1 MSLGLMG
8 ATTLFAQERENSI
21 PANPQRG
28 KPSASAIAEDPKL
41 MLNFEKVP
49 LQSVLEYM
57 SEAAGFIILGDTEVR
72 GDVTILSKQPLNRE
86 EAVDLLDTI
95 LNEKGYTAIR
105 RGRILKIVE
114 KGKALIEDIPVKSGS
129 DPADIPKKDVMVTQ
143 IIPIRFGNAGQLI
156 ENISELLPEYAT
168 ISANDGSNAI
178 ILTDT
183 QTNIHRIAEIVS
195 ALDTSISSISEIRV
209 FPLVYA
215 DAKQLADVI
224 KGLFQSS
231 SSGSS
236 RSSSSRGSSSGIAE
250 MMRARFGGGSSSSR
264 SSGSSGRSSRS
275 GGSGSSAAL
284 AAASR
289 VVAISEERT
298 NSLVVSAPGDVI
310 PTIEQLVKEMDRTIE
325 DVTEIQVFKLN
336 NADAFEMAEVLT
348 NLFSDKNE
356 IENSRGGYRF
366 GSWGRSSSSSSSSR
380 GGYRFGSWGRSSSSS
395 SSSRSRSG
403 SSGNSSERMLQQKK
417 VVAVADPRTNSVIVS
432 ATAELMKQIALMVER
447 LDDNKAKRQKVY
459 TYSLQNADVEGV
471 SEILRNMFEQQNGNF
486 NSSRNRNN
494 SNQQNPLD
502 NRRVSDPQS
511 SGGFSSQ
518 R

>member
-1 MSLGLMG
+1 MKTNTINRTSPVGLKWIMSLGLMG
-8 ATTLFAQERENSI
+8 ATTLFAQEREASI
-21 PANPQRG
+21 PADPQTG
-28 KPSASAIAEDPKL
+28 KPSTSAIAEDPHL
-41 MLNFEKVP
+41 TMNFEGVP

-57 SEAAGFIILGDTEVR
+57 SEAADLIILGETKVEGKVN
-72 GDVTILSKQPLNRE
+72 ILSKQPLNRE
-86 EAVDLLDTI
+86 EAVELLI
-95 LNEKGYTAIR
+95 VVLNENGYAAIR
-105 RGRILKIVE
+105 RGERMLKIVG
-114 KGKALIEDIPVKSGS
+114 KDKALIEDLPVRSGAN
-129 DPADIPKKDVMVTQ
+129 PEDIPKNDLMVTQ

-156 ENISELLPEYAT
+156 ENITELLPDYAT

-183 QTNIHRIAEIVS
+183 QQNIHRIAEIVS

-250 MMRARFGGGSSSSR
+250 MMRARFGGGSSSSSSR

-298 NSLVVSAPGDVI
+298 NSLVVSAPSDVL

-325 DVTEIQVFKLN
+325 DVTEIEVFKLQ
-336 NADAFEMAEVLT
+336 NADAYEMAEVLT
-348 NLFSDKNE
+348 NLFSDKDE
-356 IENSRGGYRF
+356 IE
-366 GSWGRSSSSSSSSR
+366 SSR
-380 GGYRFGSWGRSSSSS
+380 GGYRFGSYGRSSS

-447 LDDNKAKRQKVY
+447 LDGNKAKRQKVY

-486 NSSRNRNN
+486 NSTRNRSS

>member
-1 MSLGLMG
+1 
-8 ATTLFAQERENSI
+8 
-21 PANPQRG
+21 
-28 KPSASAIAEDPKL
+28 
-41 MLNFEKVP
+41 MLNFEDVP

-57 SEAAGFIILGDTEVR
+57 SEAAGFIILGDTKVS

-114 KGKALIEDIPVKSGS
+114 KDKAQIEDLPVKSGA
-129 DPADIPKKDVMVTQ
+129 DPLEIPKKDVMVTQ

-156 ENISELLPEYAT
+156 ENISDLLPDYAT

-298 NSLVVSAPGDVI
+298 NSLVVSAPSDLI
-310 PTIEQLVKEMDRTIE
+310 PPIEQLVKEMDRNIE
-325 DVTEIQVFKLN
+325 DVTELQVFKLKY
-336 NADAFEMAEVLT
+336 ADAYEMAEVLT

-366 GSWGRSSSSSSSSR
+366 GSWGRSSSSSS
-380 GGYRFGSWGRSSSSS
+380 
-395 SSSRSRSG
+395 RSRSS

-417 VVAVADPRTNSVIVS
+417 VVAVPDPRTNSVIVS

-447 LDDNKAKRQKVY
+447 LDDNKAKQQKVY

-471 SEILRNMFEQQNGNF
+471 SAILRNMFEQQNGNF
-486 NSSRNRNN
+486 NSTRNR
-494 SNQQNPLD
+494 SGRDQQNPLD

-511 SGGFSSQ
+511 SSGFSSQ
-518 R
+518 RR

>member
-1 MSLGLMG
+1 MSLSLMG
-8 ATTLFAQERENSI
+8 AATLFAQEQETNT
-21 PANPQRG
+21 PARPQTG
-28 KPSASAIAEDPKL
+28 KPSTSATAEDPQL
-41 MLNFEKVP
+41 MLNFQDVP

-57 SEAAGFIILGDTEVR
+57 SEAAGFIILGDTKVH

-86 EAVDLLDTI
+86 EAIDLLDTI

-114 KGKALIEDIPVKSGS
+114 KDKALIEDIPVKSGA
-129 DPADIPKKDVMVTQ
+129 DPVDIPKKDVMVTQ

-156 ENISELLPEYAT
+156 ENISDLLPDYAT

-215 DAKQLADVI
+215 DAKQLAEVV
-224 KGLFQSS
+224 KGLFENR

-236 RSSSSRGSSSGIAE
+236 RSSSSRGSSSAIAE

-275 GGSGSSAAL
+275 GGGGSSAAL

-298 NSLVVSAPGDVI
+298 NSLVVSAPSDVI

-325 DVTEIQVFKLN
+325 DVTELQVFKLKY
-336 NADAFEMAEVLT
+336 ADAYEMAEVLT
-348 NLFSDKNE
+348 DLFSDKDE

-380 GGYRFGSWGRSSSSS
+380 SRSS
-395 SSSRSRSG
+395 

-447 LDDNKAKRQKVY
+447 LDDNKAKQQKVY

-471 SEILRNMFEQQNGNF
+471 SAILRNMFEQQNGNF
-486 NSSRNRNN
+486 NSTRNR
-494 SNQQNPLD
+494 SGRDQQNPLD

-511 SGGFSSQ
+511 SSGFSSQ
-518 R
+518 RR

>member
-1 MSLGLMG
+1 MGLKWIMSLGLMG
-8 ATTLFAQERENSI
+8 ATTLFAQEREANI
-21 PANPQRG
+21 PADPQTG
-28 KPSASAIAEDPKL
+28 KPSTSAIAEDPHL
-41 MLNFEKVP
+41 TMNFEGVP

-57 SEAAGFIILGDTEVR
+57 SEAADLIILGETKVEGKVN
-72 GDVTILSKQPLNRE
+72 ILSKQPLNRE
-86 EAVDLLDTI
+86 EAVELLI
-95 LNEKGYTAIR
+95 VVLNENGYAAIR
-105 RGRILKIVE
+105 RGERMLKIVG
-114 KGKALIEDIPVKSGS
+114 KDKALIEDLPVRSGAN
-129 DPADIPKKDVMVTQ
+129 PEDIPKNDLMVTQ

-156 ENISELLPEYAT
+156 ENITELLPDYAT
-168 ISANDGSNAI
+168 ISANAGSNAI

-183 QTNIHRIAEIVS
+183 QQNIHRIAEIVS

-236 RSSSSRGSSSGIAE
+236 RSSSSRGSSSSGIAE

-298 NSLVVSAPGDVI
+298 NSLVVSAPSDVI

-325 DVTEIQVFKLN
+325 DVTEIEVFKLN
-336 NADAFEMAEVLT
+336 NADAYEMAEVLT
-348 NLFSDKNE
+348 NLFSDKDE
-356 IENSRGGYRF
+356 IE
-366 GSWGRSSSSSSSSR
+366 SSR
-380 GGYRFGSWGRSSSSS
+380 GGYRFGSYGRSSS
-395 SSSRSRSG
+395 SSSRSRSS

-432 ATAELMKQIALMVER
+432 ATAELMAQITLMVER
-447 LDDNKAKRQKVY
+447 LDGNKAKQQKVY

-486 NSSRNRNN
+486 NSTRNRNS

>member
-1 MSLGLMG
+1 
-8 ATTLFAQERENSI
+8 
-21 PANPQRG
+21 
-28 KPSASAIAEDPKL
+28 
-41 MLNFEKVP
+41 MLNFQNVP

-114 KGKALIEDIPVKSGS
+114 KDKALTEDIPVKSGA

-195 ALDTSISSISEIRV
+195 ALDTSISSISEIKV

-236 RSSSSRGSSSGIAE
+236 RSSSSRSSSAIAE

-275 GGSGSSAAL
+275 SGSGSSAAL

-298 NSLVVSAPGDVI
+298 NSLVVSAPADVI

-336 NADAFEMAEVLT
+336 NADAYEMAEVLT

-366 GSWGRSSSSSSSSR
+366 GSWGRSSSSSS
-380 GGYRFGSWGRSSSSS
+380 
-395 SSSRSRSG
+395 RSRSS

-447 LDDNKAKRQKVY
+447 LDDNKAKQQKVY

-471 SEILRNMFEQQNGNF
+471 SAILRSMFEQQNGNF
-486 NSSRNRNN
+486 NSTRNRNN
-494 SNQQNPLD
+494 QNQQNPLD
-502 NRRVSDPQS
+502 NRRISDPQS
-511 SGGFSSQ
+511 SSGFSSQ
-518 R
+518 RQ

>member
-8 ATTLFAQERENSI
+8 ATTLFAQEREANI
-21 PANPQRG
+21 PADPQTG
-28 KPSASAIAEDPKL
+28 KPSTSAIADDANL
-41 MLNFEKVP
+41 TMNFDDVP
-49 LQSVLEYM
+49 LQSVLEHM
-57 SEAAGFIILGDTEVR
+57 SDAADLIILGETKVEGKVN
-72 GDVTILSKQPLNRE
+72 ILSKQPLNRE
-86 EAVDLLDTI
+86 EAVELLI
-95 LNEKGYTAIR
+95 VVLNENGYAAIR
-105 RGRILKIVE
+105 RGERMLKIVG
-114 KGKALIEDIPVKSGS
+114 KDKALIEDLPVRSGAN
-129 DPADIPKKDVMVTQ
+129 PEDIPKNDLMVTQ

-156 ENISELLPEYAT
+156 ENITELLPDYAT

-183 QTNIHRIAEIVS
+183 QQNIHRIAEIVS
-195 ALDTSISSISEIRV
+195 ALDTSISSISEIKV

-298 NSLVVSAPGDVI
+298 NSLVVSAPSDVL

-325 DVTEIQVFKLN
+325 DVTEIQVFKLQ
-336 NADAFEMAEVLT
+336 NADAYEMAEVLT
-348 NLFSDKNE
+348 NLFSDKDE
-356 IENSRGGYRF
+356 IE
-366 GSWGRSSSSSSSSR
+366 SSR

-395 SSSRSRSG
+395 SRSRSS
-403 SSGNSSERMLQQKK
+403 SSGNSTERMLQQKK

-432 ATAELMKQIALMVER
+432 ATAELMAQITLMVER
-447 LDDNKAKRQKVY
+447 LDGNKAKQQKVY

-486 NSSRNRNN
+486 NSTRNR
-494 SNQQNPLD
+494 SSSDQQNPLD

>member
-1 MSLGLMG
+1 M
-8 ATTLFAQERENSI
+8 
-21 PANPQRG
+21 
-28 KPSASAIAEDPKL
+28 
-41 MLNFEKVP
+41 
-49 LQSVLEYM
+49 
-57 SEAAGFIILGDTEVR
+57 
-72 GDVTILSKQPLNRE
+72 
-86 EAVDLLDTI
+86 
-95 LNEKGYTAIR
+95 
-105 RGRILKIVE
+105 LKIVG
-114 KGKALIEDIPVKSGS
+114 KDKALIEDLPVRSGAN
-129 DPADIPKKDVMVTQ
+129 PEDIPRNDLMVTQ

-156 ENISELLPEYAT
+156 ENIKELLPDYAT

-183 QTNIHRIAEIVS
+183 QQNIHRIAEIVS

-224 KGLFQSS
+224 KGLFESS

-236 RSSSSRGSSSGIAE
+236 RSSSSRSSGSSGIAE

-275 GGSGSSAAL
+275 GDSGSSAAL

-298 NSLVVSAPGDVI
+298 NSLVVSAPSDVI

-325 DVTEIQVFKLN
+325 DVTEIEVFKLQ
-336 NADAFEMAEVLT
+336 NADAYEMAEVLT
-348 NLFSDKNE
+348 NLFSDEAE
-356 IENSRGGYRF
+356 IE
-366 GSWGRSSSSSSSSR
+366 SSR
-380 GGYRFGSWGRSSSSS
+380 GGYRFGSYGRSSSSS
-395 SSSRSRSG
+395 SRSG
-403 SSGNSSERMLQQKK
+403 SSSSGNSSERMLQQKK

-432 ATAELMKQIALMVER
+432 ATAELMAQITLMVER

-486 NSSRNRNN
+486 NSTRNR
-494 SNQQNPLD
+494 SSSGQQNPLD

>member
-1 MSLGLMG
+1 MKTNTKNRISPIGLKWIMSLGLMG
-8 ATTLFAQERENSI
+8 AITLFAQERENNI
-21 PANPQRG
+21 PGNPQTA
-28 KPSASAIAEDPKL
+28 KPSTSAIDEDPQL
-41 MLNFEKVP
+41 MLNFQDVP

-57 SEAAGFIILGDTEVR
+57 SEAAGFIILGDTKVR

-114 KGKALIEDIPVKSGS
+114 KDKAMIEDIPVKSGS

-156 ENISELLPEYAT
+156 ENISELLPDYAT

-183 QTNIHRIAEIVS
+183 QTNIRRIAEIVS

-215 DAKQLADVI
+215 DAKQLADVV

-250 MMRARFGGGSSSSR
+250 MMRARFGGGSSSSSSR

-298 NSLVVSAPGDVI
+298 NSLVVSAPSDVL

-325 DVTEIQVFKLN
+325 DVTEIEVFKLQ
-336 NADAFEMAEVLT
+336 NADAYEMAEVLT
-348 NLFSDKNE
+348 NLFSDKDE
-356 IENSRGGYRF
+356 IE
-366 GSWGRSSSSSSSSR
+366 SSR
-380 GGYRFGSWGRSSSSS
+380 GGYRFGSYGRSSSSS
-395 SSSRSRSG
+395 SRSQSG

-417 VVAVADPRTNSVIVS
+417 VVAVADPRTNSIIVS

-447 LDDNKAKRQKVY
+447 LDNNKAKRQKVY

-486 NSSRNRNN
+486 NSTRNR
-494 SNQQNPLD
+494 SSSGQQNPLD

>member
-1 MSLGLMG
+1 MGLKWIMSLGLMG
-8 ATTLFAQERENSI
+8 ATTLFAQEREANI
-21 PANPQRG
+21 PADPQTG
-28 KPSASAIAEDPKL
+28 KPSTSAIAEDPHL
-41 MLNFEKVP
+41 TMNFEGVP

-57 SEAAGFIILGDTEVR
+57 SEAADLIILGETKVEGKVN
-72 GDVTILSKQPLNRE
+72 ILSKQPLNRE
-86 EAVDLLDTI
+86 EAVELLI
-95 LNEKGYTAIR
+95 VVLNENGYAAIR
-105 RGRILKIVE
+105 RGERMLKIVG
-114 KGKALIEDIPVKSGS
+114 KDKALIEDLPVRSGAN
-129 DPADIPKKDVMVTQ
+129 PEDIPKNDLMVTQ

-156 ENISELLPEYAT
+156 ENITELLPDYAT
-168 ISANDGSNAI
+168 ISANAGSNAI

-183 QTNIHRIAEIVS
+183 QQNIHRIAEIVS

-236 RSSSSRGSSSGIAE
+236 RSSSSRGSSSSGIAE

-289 VVAISEERT
+289 VVAITEERT
-298 NSLVVSAPGDVI
+298 NSLVVSAPSDVL

-325 DVTEIQVFKLN
+325 DVTEIQVFKLQ
-336 NADAFEMAEVLT
+336 NADAYEMAEVLT
-348 NLFSDKNE
+348 NLFSDKDE
-356 IENSRGGYRF
+356 IE
-366 GSWGRSSSSSSSSR
+366 SSR
-380 GGYRFGSWGRSSSSS
+380 GGYRFGSYGRSSS
-395 SSSRSRSG
+395 SSSRSRSS

-432 ATAELMKQIALMVER
+432 ATAELMAQITLMVER
-447 LDDNKAKRQKVY
+447 LDGNKAKQQKVY

-486 NSSRNRNN
+486 NSTRNRNS

>member
-1 MSLGLMG
+1 MGLKWIMSLGLMG
-8 ATTLFAQERENSI
+8 ATTLFAQERENKI
-21 PANPQRG
+21 TADPQTG
-28 KPSASAIAEDPKL
+28 KPSTSAIAEDPHL
-41 MLNFEKVP
+41 TMNFEGVP

-57 SEAAGFIILGDTEVR
+57 SEAADLIILGETKVQ
-72 GDVTILSKQPLNRE
+72 GKVNILSKQPLNRE
-86 EAVDLLDTI
+86 EAVELLI
-95 LNEKGYTAIR
+95 VVLNENGYAAIR
-105 RGRILKIVE
+105 RGERMLKIVG
-114 KGKALIEDIPVKSGS
+114 KDKALIEDLPVRSGAN
-129 DPADIPKKDVMVTQ
+129 PEDIPKNDLMVTQ

-156 ENISELLPEYAT
+156 ENITELLPDYAT

-183 QTNIHRIAEIVS
+183 QQSIHRIAEIVS

-236 RSSSSRGSSSGIAE
+236 RSSRSSSSGIAE

-264 SSGSSGRSSRS
+264 DSGSSRGRSSRS

-298 NSLVVSAPGDVI
+298 NSLVVSAPSDVI

-325 DVTEIQVFKLN
+325 DVTEIQVFKLQ
-336 NADAFEMAEVLT
+336 NADAYEMADVLT
-348 NLFSDKNE
+348 SLFSDKDE

-366 GSWGRSSSSSSSSR
+366 GSYGR
-380 GGYRFGSWGRSSSSS
+380 SSS

-417 VVAVADPRTNSVIVS
+417 VVAVADPRTNSVIVT
-432 ATAELMKQIALMVER
+432 ATAELMIQIKLMVER
-447 LDDNKAKRQKVY
+447 LDGNKAKQQKVY

-486 NSSRNRNN
+486 NSTRNRNS

>member
-1 MSLGLMG
+1 MKTNTKNRISPIGLKWIMSLGLMG
-8 ATTLFAQERENSI
+8 TITLFAQERENNI
-21 PANPQRG
+21 PANPQTV
-28 KPSASAIAEDPKL
+28 KPSTSATAEDPQL
-41 MLNFEKVP
+41 MLNFQDVP

-57 SEAAGFIILGDTEVR
+57 SEAAGFIILGDTKVR

-114 KGKALIEDIPVKSGS
+114 KDKALIEDIPVKSGS
-129 DPADIPKKDVMVTQ
+129 NPADIPKKDVMVTQ

-156 ENISELLPEYAT
+156 ENISELLPDYAT

-183 QTNIHRIAEIVS
+183 QTNIRRIAEIVS

-236 RSSSSRGSSSGIAE
+236 RSSSSRSSSSGIAE

-298 NSLVVSAPGDVI
+298 NSLVVSAPSDVL

-325 DVTEIQVFKLN
+325 DVTEIQVFKLKY
-336 NADAFEMAEVLT
+336 ADAYEMAEVLT
-348 NLFSDKNE
+348 NLFSDKDE
-356 IENSRGGYRF
+356 IE
-366 GSWGRSSSSSSSSR
+366 SSR
-380 GGYRFGSWGRSSSSS
+380 GGYRFGSYGRSSS

-447 LDDNKAKRQKVY
+447 LDDNKAKQQKVY

-486 NSSRNRNN
+486 NSSRNRNT

>member
-1 MSLGLMG
+1 MGLKWIMSLGLMG
-8 ATTLFAQERENSI
+8 ATTLFAQEREANI
-21 PANPQRG
+21 PADPQTG
-28 KPSASAIAEDPKL
+28 KPSTSAIAEDPHL
-41 MLNFEKVP
+41 TMNFEGVP

-57 SEAAGFIILGDTEVR
+57 SEAADLIILGETKVEGKVN
-72 GDVTILSKQPLNRE
+72 ILSKQPLNRE
-86 EAVDLLDTI
+86 EAVELLI
-95 LNEKGYTAIR
+95 VVLNENGYAAIR
-105 RGRILKIVE
+105 RGERMLKIVG
-114 KGKALIEDIPVKSGS
+114 KDKALIEDLPVRSGAN
-129 DPADIPKKDVMVTQ
+129 PEDIPKNDLMVTQ

-156 ENISELLPEYAT
+156 ENITELLPDYAT
-168 ISANDGSNAI
+168 ISANAGSNAI

-183 QTNIHRIAEIVS
+183 QQSIHRIAEIVS

-236 RSSSSRGSSSGIAE
+236 RSSSSRGSSSSGIAE

-298 NSLVVSAPGDVI
+298 NSLVVSAPSDVI

-325 DVTEIQVFKLN
+325 DVTEIEVFKLN
-336 NADAFEMAEVLT
+336 NADAYEMAEVLT
-348 NLFSDKNE
+348 NLFSDKDE
-356 IENSRGGYRF
+356 IE
-366 GSWGRSSSSSSSSR
+366 SSR
-380 GGYRFGSWGRSSSSS
+380 GGYRFGSYGRSSS
-395 SSSRSRSG
+395 SSSRSRSS

-432 ATAELMKQIALMVER
+432 ATAELMTQIALMVER
-447 LDDNKAKRQKVY
+447 LDGNKAKQQKVY

-486 NSSRNRNN
+486 NSTRNRSSN
-494 SNQQNPLD
+494 NQQNPLD

>member
-1 MSLGLMG
+1 MKTNTIDRTSPIGLKWIMSLGLMG

-41 MLNFEKVP
+41 MLNFQNVP

-380 GGYRFGSWGRSSSSS
+380 
-395 SSSRSRSG
+395 SRSG

-447 LDDNKAKRQKVY
+447 LDGNKAKQQKVY

-486 NSSRNRNN
+486 NSTRNRSSN
-494 SNQQNPLD
+494 NQQNPLD

>member
-1 MSLGLMG
+1 MKTNTINRTSPVGLKWIMSLGLMG
-8 ATTLFAQERENSI
+8 ATTLFAQEREASI
-21 PANPQRG
+21 PADPQTG
-28 KPSASAIAEDPKL
+28 KPSTSAIAEDPHL
-41 MLNFEKVP
+41 TMNFEGVP

-57 SEAAGFIILGDTEVR
+57 SEAADLIILGETKVEGKVN
-72 GDVTILSKQPLNRE
+72 ILSKQPLNRE
-86 EAVDLLDTI
+86 EAVELLI
-95 LNEKGYTAIR
+95 VVLNENGYAAIR
-105 RGRILKIVE
+105 RGERMLKIVG
-114 KGKALIEDIPVKSGS
+114 KDKALIEDLPVRSGAN
-129 DPADIPKKDVMVTQ
+129 PEDIPKNDLMVTQ

-168 ISANDGSNAI
+168 ISANEGSNAI

-183 QTNIHRIAEIVS
+183 QTNIHRIAQIVS
-195 ALDTSISSISEIRV
+195 ALDTSISSISEIKV
-209 FPLVYA
+209 FPLAYA

-250 MMRARFGGGSSSSR
+250 MMRARFGGGSSSSSSR

-298 NSLVVSAPGDVI
+298 NSLVVSAPSDVL

-325 DVTEIQVFKLN
+325 DVTEIEVFKLQ
-336 NADAFEMAEVLT
+336 NADAYEMAEVLT
-348 NLFSDKNE
+348 NLFSDKDE
-356 IENSRGGYRF
+356 IE
-366 GSWGRSSSSSSSSR
+366 SSR
-380 GGYRFGSWGRSSSSS
+380 GGYRFGSYGRSSSSS
-395 SSSRSRSG
+395 SRSQSG

-447 LDDNKAKRQKVY
+447 LDNNKAKRQKVY

-486 NSSRNRNN
+486 NSTRNR
-494 SNQQNPLD
+494 SSSGQQNPLD

>member
-1 MSLGLMG
+1 MKTNTINQTSPMGLKSTMSLVLMG
-8 ATTLFAQERENSI
+8 AVTLFAQERENKI
-21 PANPQRG
+21 TTDAQTG
-28 KPSASAIAEDPKL
+28 KPSVSAIAEDPQL
-41 MLNFEKVP
+41 MLNFQDVP

-57 SEAAGFIILGDTEVR
+57 SEAAGFIILGDTKVR

-114 KGKALIEDIPVKSGS
+114 KDKALIEDIPVKSGA
-129 DPADIPKKDVMVTQ
+129 DPEDIPKKDVMVTQ

-156 ENISELLPEYAT
+156 ENISELLPDYAT

-183 QTNIHRIAEIVS
+183 QTNIRRIAEIVS

-236 RSSSSRGSSSGIAE
+236 RSSSSRGSSSAIAE

-275 GGSGSSAAL
+275 SGSSAAL

-298 NSLVVSAPGDVI
+298 NSLVVSAPSDVL

-336 NADAFEMAEVLT
+336 NADAYEMAEVLT
-348 NLFSDKNE
+348 NLFSDKDE
-356 IENSRGGYRF
+356 IE
-366 GSWGRSSSSSSSSR
+366 SSR

-395 SSSRSRSG
+395 SRSRSRR
-403 SSGNSSERMLQQKK
+403 SGNSTERMLQQKK

-447 LDDNKAKRQKVY
+447 LDDNKAKQQKVY

>member
-1 MSLGLMG
+1 MKTNTINRTSPMGLKWIMSLGLMG
-8 ATTLFAQERENSI
+8 ATTLFAQERENKI
-21 PANPQRG
+21 TADPQTG
-28 KPSASAIAEDPKL
+28 KPSTSAIAEDPHL
-41 MLNFEKVP
+41 TMNFEGVP

-57 SEAAGFIILGDTEVR
+57 SEAADLIILGETKVQ
-72 GDVTILSKQPLNRE
+72 GKVNILSKQPLNRE
-86 EAVDLLDTI
+86 EAVELLI
-95 LNEKGYTAIR
+95 VVLNENGYAAIR
-105 RGRILKIVE
+105 RGERMLKIV
-114 KGKALIEDIPVKSGS
+114 GKDKASIEDLPVRSGANPEDIPKN
-129 DPADIPKKDVMVTQ
+129 DLMVTQ

-156 ENISELLPEYAT
+156 ENITELLPDYAT

-183 QTNIHRIAEIVS
+183 QQSIHRIAEIVS

-236 RSSSSRGSSSGIAE
+236 RSSRSSSSGIAE

-264 SSGSSGRSSRS
+264 DSGSSRGRSSRS

-298 NSLVVSAPGDVI
+298 NSLVVSAPSDVI

-325 DVTEIQVFKLN
+325 DVTEIQVFKLQ
-336 NADAFEMAEVLT
+336 NADAYEMADVLT
-348 NLFSDKNE
+348 SLFSDKDE

-366 GSWGRSSSSSSSSR
+366 GSYGR
-380 GGYRFGSWGRSSSSS
+380 SSS

-447 LDDNKAKRQKVY
+447 LDDNKAKQQKVY

-486 NSSRNRNN
+486 NSTRNRNS

-518 R
+518 RQ

>member
-1 MSLGLMG
+1 MSLVLMG
-8 ATTLFAQERENSI
+8 AVTLFAQERENKI
-21 PANPQRG
+21 TTDAQTG
-28 KPSASAIAEDPKL
+28 KPSVSPIAEDPQL
-41 MLNFEKVP
+41 MLNFQDVP

-57 SEAAGFIILGDTEVR
+57 SEAAGFIILGDTKVR

-114 KGKALIEDIPVKSGS
+114 KDKALIEDIPVKSGA
-129 DPADIPKKDVMVTQ
+129 DPEDIPKKDVMVTQ

-183 QTNIHRIAEIVS
+183 QTNIRRIAEIVS

-298 NSLVVSAPGDVI
+298 NSLVVSAPSDVL

-325 DVTEIQVFKLN
+325 DVTEIQVFKLQ
-336 NADAFEMAEVLT
+336 NADAYEMAEVLT
-348 NLFSDKNE
+348 NLFSDKDE
-356 IENSRGGYRF
+356 IE
-366 GSWGRSSSSSSSSR
+366 SSR

-395 SSSRSRSG
+395 SRSRSS
-403 SSGNSSERMLQQKK
+403 SSGNSTERMLQQKK

-486 NSSRNRNN
+486 NSSRNRNT

>member
-8 ATTLFAQERENSI
+8 ATTLFAQEREASI
-21 PANPQRG
+21 PADPQTG
-28 KPSASAIAEDPKL
+28 KPSTSAIAEDPHL
-41 MLNFEKVP
+41 TMNFEGVP

-57 SEAAGFIILGDTEVR
+57 SEAADLIILGETKVEGKVN
-72 GDVTILSKQPLNRE
+72 ILSKQPLNRE
-86 EAVDLLDTI
+86 EAVELLI
-95 LNEKGYTAIR
+95 VVLNENGYAAIR
-105 RGRILKIVE
+105 RGERMLKIVG
-114 KGKALIEDIPVKSGS
+114 KDKALIEDLPVRSGAN
-129 DPADIPKKDVMVTQ
+129 PEDIPKNDLMVTQ

-168 ISANDGSNAI
+168 ISANEGSNAI

-183 QTNIHRIAEIVS
+183 QTNIHRIAQIVS
-195 ALDTSISSISEIRV
+195 ALDTSISSISEIKV
-209 FPLVYA
+209 FPLAYA

-250 MMRARFGGGSSSSR
+250 MMRARFGGGSSSSSSR

-298 NSLVVSAPGDVI
+298 NSLVVSAPSDVL

-325 DVTEIQVFKLN
+325 DVTEIEVFKLQ
-336 NADAFEMAEVLT
+336 NADAYEMAEVLT
-348 NLFSDKNE
+348 NLFSDKDE
-356 IENSRGGYRF
+356 IE
-366 GSWGRSSSSSSSSR
+366 SSR
-380 GGYRFGSWGRSSSSS
+380 GGYRFGSYGRSSSSS
-395 SSSRSRSG
+395 SRSQSG

-417 VVAVADPRTNSVIVS
+417 VVAVADPRTNSIIVS

-447 LDDNKAKRQKVY
+447 LDNNKAKRQKVY

-486 NSSRNRNN
+486 NSTRNR
-494 SNQQNPLD
+494 SSSGQQNPLD

>member
-8 ATTLFAQERENSI
+8 ATTLFAQEREANI
-21 PANPQRG
+21 PADPQTG
-28 KPSASAIAEDPKL
+28 KPSTSAIAEDPHL
-41 MLNFEKVP
+41 TMNFEGVP

-57 SEAAGFIILGDTEVR
+57 SEAADLIILGETKVEGKVN
-72 GDVTILSKQPLNRE
+72 ILSKQPLNRE
-86 EAVDLLDTI
+86 EAVELLI
-95 LNEKGYTAIR
+95 VVLNENGYAAIR
-105 RGRILKIVE
+105 RGERMLKIVG
-114 KGKALIEDIPVKSGS
+114 KDKALIEDLPVRSGAN
-129 DPADIPKKDVMVTQ
+129 PEDIPKNDLMVTQ

-156 ENISELLPEYAT
+156 ENITELLPDYAT
-168 ISANDGSNAI
+168 ISANAGSNAI

-183 QTNIHRIAEIVS
+183 QQNIHRIAEIVS

-236 RSSSSRGSSSGIAE
+236 RSSSSRGSSSSGIAE

-298 NSLVVSAPGDVI
+298 NSLVVSAPSDVI

-325 DVTEIQVFKLN
+325 DVTEIEVFKLN
-336 NADAFEMAEVLT
+336 NADAYEMAEVLT
-348 NLFSDKNE
+348 NLFSDKDE
-356 IENSRGGYRF
+356 IE
-366 GSWGRSSSSSSSSR
+366 SSR
-380 GGYRFGSWGRSSSSS
+380 GGYRFGSYGRSSS
-395 SSSRSRSG
+395 SSSRSRSS

-432 ATAELMKQIALMVER
+432 ATAELMAQITLMVER
-447 LDDNKAKRQKVY
+447 LDGNKAKQQKVY

-486 NSSRNRNN
+486 NSTRNRNS

>member
-8 ATTLFAQERENSI
+8 ATTLFAQERENKI
-21 PANPQRG
+21 TADPQTG
-28 KPSASAIAEDPKL
+28 KPSTSAIAEDPHL
-41 MLNFEKVP
+41 TMNFEGVP

-57 SEAAGFIILGDTEVR
+57 SEAADLIILGETKVEGKVN
-72 GDVTILSKQPLNRE
+72 ILSKQPLNRE
-86 EAVDLLDTI
+86 EAVELLI
-95 LNEKGYTAIR
+95 VVLNENGYAAIR
-105 RGRILKIVE
+105 RGERMLKIV
-114 KGKALIEDIPVKSGS
+114 GKDKASIEDLPVRSGANPEDIPKN
-129 DPADIPKKDVMVTQ
+129 DLMVTQ

-156 ENISELLPEYAT
+156 ENITELLPDYAT

-183 QTNIHRIAEIVS
+183 QQSIHRIAEIVS

-236 RSSSSRGSSSGIAE
+236 RSSRSSSSGIAE

-264 SSGSSGRSSRS
+264 DSGSSRGRSSRS

-298 NSLVVSAPGDVI
+298 NSLVVSAPSDVI

-325 DVTEIQVFKLN
+325 DVTEIQVFKLE
-336 NADAFEMAEVLT
+336 NADAYEMAEVLT
-348 NLFSDKNE
+348 SLFSDKDE

-366 GSWGRSSSSSSSSR
+366 GSYGR
-380 GGYRFGSWGRSSSSS
+380 SSS

-447 LDDNKAKRQKVY
+447 LDGNKAKQQKVY

-471 SEILRNMFEQQNGNF
+471 SQILRNMFEQQNGNF
-486 NSSRNRNN
+486 NSTRNR
-494 SNQQNPLD
+494 SSSDQQNPLD

-518 R
+518 RQ

>member
-1 MSLGLMG
+1 MSLSLIG
-8 ATTLFAQERENSI
+8 AATLFAQEQETNT
-21 PANPQRG
+21 PARPQTG
-28 KPSASAIAEDPKL
+28 KPSTSATAEDPQL
-41 MLNFEKVP
+41 MLNFQDVP

-57 SEAAGFIILGDTEVR
+57 SEAAGFIILGDTKVH

-86 EAVDLLDTI
+86 EAIDLLDTI

-114 KGKALIEDIPVKSGS
+114 KDKALIEDIPVKSGA
-129 DPADIPKKDVMVTQ
+129 DPVDIPKKDVMVTQ
-143 IIPIRFGNAGQLI
+143 IIPIRFGNAAQLI
-156 ENISELLPEYAT
+156 ENISDLLPDYAT

-215 DAKQLADVI
+215 DAKQLAEVV
-224 KGLFQSS
+224 KGLFENR

-236 RSSSSRGSSSGIAE
+236 RSSSSRSSGIAE

-275 GGSGSSAAL
+275 SGSSAAL

-298 NSLVVSAPGDVI
+298 NSLVVSAPSDVI

-325 DVTEIQVFKLN
+325 DVTELQVFKLQY
-336 NADAFEMAEVLT
+336 ADAYETAEILT
-348 NLFSDKNE
+348 NLFSDKDE

-380 GGYRFGSWGRSSSSS
+380 SRSSSS
-395 SSSRSRSG
+395 R
-403 SSGNSSERMLQQKK
+403 NSSERMLQQKR
-417 VVAVADPRTNSVIVS
+417 VVAIADPRTNSVIVS
-432 ATAELMKQIALMVER
+432 ATAELMSQIALMVER
-447 LDDNKAKRQKVY
+447 LDENKAKQQKVF
-459 TYSLQNADVEGV
+459 TYSLEHADVEGV
-471 SEILRNMFEQQNGNF
+471 SAILRSMFEQQNGNF
-486 NSSRNRNN
+486 NSTRNR
-494 SNQQNPLD
+494 SSRDQQNPLD

-511 SGGFSSQ
+511 SSGFSSQ
-518 R
+518 RR

>member
-1 MSLGLMG
+1 MSLVLMG
-8 ATTLFAQERENSI
+8 AVTLFAQERENKI
-21 PANPQRG
+21 TTDAQTG
-28 KPSASAIAEDPKL
+28 KPSVSPIAEDPQL
-41 MLNFEKVP
+41 MLNFQDVP

-57 SEAAGFIILGDTEVR
+57 SEAAGFIILGDTKVR

-114 KGKALIEDIPVKSGS
+114 KDKALIEDIPVKSGA
-129 DPADIPKKDVMVTQ
+129 DPEDIPKKDVMVTQ

-156 ENISELLPEYAT
+156 ENISELLPDYAT

-183 QTNIHRIAEIVS
+183 QTNIRRIAEIVS

-298 NSLVVSAPGDVI
+298 NSLVVSAPSDVL

-325 DVTEIQVFKLN
+325 DVTEIQVFKLQ
-336 NADAFEMAEVLT
+336 NADAYEMAEVLT
-348 NLFSDKNE
+348 NLFSDKDE
-356 IENSRGGYRF
+356 IE
-366 GSWGRSSSSSSSSR
+366 SSR

-395 SSSRSRSG
+395 SRSRSS
-403 SSGNSSERMLQQKK
+403 SSGNSTERMLQQKK

-432 ATAELMKQIALMVER
+432 ATAELMKQIALMAER

-486 NSSRNRNN
+486 NSSRNRNT

>member
-1 MSLGLMG
+1 MKTNTINRTSPMGFKWIMSLSLMG
-8 ATTLFAQERENSI
+8 AATLFAQERGSNI
-21 PANPQRG
+21 PAGPQTG
-28 KPSASAIAEDPKL
+28 KPSTLAIVEDPQL
-41 MLNFEKVP
+41 MLNFQDVP

-57 SEAAGFIILGDTEVR
+57 SEAAGFIILGDTKVR

-114 KGKALIEDIPVKSGS
+114 KDKALIEDLPVKSGA
-129 DPADIPKKDVMVTQ
+129 DPLEIPKKDVMVTQ

-156 ENISELLPEYAT
+156 ENISDLLPDYAT

-215 DAKQLADVI
+215 DAKQLADVV
-224 KGLFQSS
+224 KGLFESR

-236 RSSSSRGSSSGIAE
+236 RSSRSSSSGIAE

-298 NSLVVSAPGDVI
+298 NSLVVSAPSDVI

-325 DVTEIQVFKLN
+325 DVTEIQVFKLKY
-336 NADAFEMAEVLT
+336 ADAYEMAEVLT

-356 IENSRGGYRF
+356 IE
-366 GSWGRSSSSSSSSR
+366 SSR

-417 VVAVADPRTNSVIVS
+417 VVAVPDPRTNSVIVS
-432 ATAELMKQIALMVER
+432 ATAELMTQIALMVER
-447 LDDNKAKRQKVY
+447 LDGNKAKQQKVY

-486 NSSRNRNN
+486 NSTRNRNS

>member
-1 MSLGLMG
+1 MEFKWITTLALMG
-8 ATTLFAQERENSI
+8 AITLFAQERKNNI
-21 PANPQRG
+21 PADLQTG
-28 KPSASAIAEDPKL
+28 KPSALAIVEDPQL
-41 MLNFEKVP
+41 MLNFQNVP

-114 KGKALIEDIPVKSGS
+114 KDKALTEDIPVKSGA

-195 ALDTSISSISEIRV
+195 ALDTSISSISEIKV

-236 RSSSSRGSSSGIAE
+236 RSSSSRSSSAIAE

-275 GGSGSSAAL
+275 SGSGSSAAL

-298 NSLVVSAPGDVI
+298 NSLVVSAPADVI

-336 NADAFEMAEVLT
+336 NADAYEMAEVLT
-348 NLFSDKNE
+348 NLFSDKDE
-356 IENSRGGYRF
+356 IE
-366 GSWGRSSSSSSSSR
+366 SSR
-380 GGYRFGSWGRSSSSS
+380 GGYRFGSYGRSSS
-395 SSSRSRSG
+395 SSSRSRSS

-432 ATAELMKQIALMVER
+432 ATAELMAQITLMVQR
-447 LDDNKAKRQKVY
+447 LDDNKAKKQKVY

-486 NSSRNRNN
+486 NSTRNR
-494 SNQQNPLD
+494 SSSDQQNPLD

>member
-1 MSLGLMG
+1 MKTNTINRTSPVGLKWIMSLGLMG
-8 ATTLFAQERENSI
+8 ATTLFAQERETNI
-21 PANPQRG
+21 PADPQTG
-28 KPSASAIAEDPKL
+28 KPSTSAIAEDPHL
-41 MLNFEKVP
+41 TMNFEGVP

-57 SEAAGFIILGDTEVR
+57 SEAADLIILGETKVEGKVN
-72 GDVTILSKQPLNRE
+72 ILSKQPLNRE
-86 EAVDLLDTI
+86 EAVELLI
-95 LNEKGYTAIR
+95 VVLNENGYAAIR
-105 RGRILKIVE
+105 RGERMLKIVG
-114 KGKALIEDIPVKSGS
+114 KDKALIEDLPVRSGAN
-129 DPADIPKKDVMVTQ
+129 PEDIPKNDLMVTQ

-156 ENISELLPEYAT
+156 ENITELLPDYAT
-168 ISANDGSNAI
+168 ISANAGSNAI

-183 QTNIHRIAEIVS
+183 QQSIHRIAEIVS

-298 NSLVVSAPGDVI
+298 NSLVVSAPSDVI

-325 DVTEIQVFKLN
+325 DVTEIQVFKLQ
-336 NADAFEMAEVLT
+336 NADAYEMAEVLT

-366 GSWGRSSSSSSSSR
+366 GSWGRSSSSSS
-380 GGYRFGSWGRSSSSS
+380 
-395 SSSRSRSG
+395 RSRSS

-486 NSSRNRNN
+486 NSTRNRSS

>member
-1 MSLGLMG
+1 MKTNTINRISPMGLKWIMSLSLMG
-8 ATTLFAQERENSI
+8 AATLFAQEQETNT
-21 PANPQRG
+21 PARPQTG
-28 KPSASAIAEDPKL
+28 KPSTSATAEDPQL
-41 MLNFEKVP
+41 MLNFQDVP

-57 SEAAGFIILGDTEVR
+57 SEAAGFIILGDTKVH

-86 EAVDLLDTI
+86 EAIDLLDTI

-114 KGKALIEDIPVKSGS
+114 KDKALIEDIPVKSGA
-129 DPADIPKKDVMVTQ
+129 DPVDIPKKDVMVTQ

-156 ENISELLPEYAT
+156 ENISDLLPDYAT

-215 DAKQLADVI
+215 DAKQLAEVV
-224 KGLFQSS
+224 KGLFENR

-236 RSSSSRGSSSGIAE
+236 RSSSSRGSSSAIAE

-298 NSLVVSAPGDVI
+298 NSLVVSAPSDVI

-325 DVTEIQVFKLN
+325 DVTELQVFKLKY
-336 NADAFEMAEVLT
+336 ADAYEMAEVLT
-348 NLFSDKNE
+348 DLFSDKDE

-366 GSWGRSSSSSSSSR
+366 GSWGRSSSSSS
-380 GGYRFGSWGRSSSSS
+380 
-395 SSSRSRSG
+395 RSRSS

-447 LDDNKAKRQKVY
+447 LDDNKAKQQKVY

-471 SEILRNMFEQQNGNF
+471 SAILRNMFEQQNGNF
-486 NSSRNRNN
+486 NSTRNR
-494 SNQQNPLD
+494 SGRDQQNPLD

-511 SGGFSSQ
+511 SSGFSSQ
-518 R
+518 RR

>member
-1 MSLGLMG
+1 MKTNTINRTSPVGLKWIMSLGLMG
-8 ATTLFAQERENSI
+8 ATTLFAQEREASI
-21 PANPQRG
+21 PADPQTG
-28 KPSASAIAEDPKL
+28 KPSTSAIAEDPHL
-41 MLNFEKVP
+41 TMNFEGVP

-57 SEAAGFIILGDTEVR
+57 SEAADLIILGETKVEGKVN
-72 GDVTILSKQPLNRE
+72 ILSKQPLNRE
-86 EAVDLLDTI
+86 EAVELLI
-95 LNEKGYTAIR
+95 VVLNENGYAAIR
-105 RGRILKIVE
+105 RGERMLKIVG
-114 KGKALIEDIPVKSGS
+114 KDKALIEDLPVRSGAN
-129 DPADIPKKDVMVTQ
+129 PEDIPKNDLMVTQ

-156 ENISELLPEYAT
+156 ENITELLPDYAT

-183 QTNIHRIAEIVS
+183 QQNIHRIAEIVS
-195 ALDTSISSISEIRV
+195 ALDTSISSISEIKV

-298 NSLVVSAPGDVI
+298 NSLVVSAPSDVI

-325 DVTEIQVFKLN
+325 DVTEIEVFKLN
-336 NADAFEMAEVLT
+336 NADAYEMAEVLT
-348 NLFSDKNE
+348 NLFSDKDE
-356 IENSRGGYRF
+356 IE
-366 GSWGRSSSSSSSSR
+366 SSR
-380 GGYRFGSWGRSSSSS
+380 GGYRFGSYGRSSSSS
-395 SSSRSRSG
+395 SRSG
-403 SSGNSSERMLQQKK
+403 SSSSGNSSERMLQQKK

-432 ATAELMKQIALMVER
+432 ATAELMAQITLMVER
-447 LDDNKAKRQKVY
+447 LDGNKAKQQKVY

-486 NSSRNRNN
+486 NSSRNR
-494 SNQQNPLD
+494 SSSDQQNPLD

>member
-8 ATTLFAQERENSI
+8 TITLFAQERENNI
-21 PANPQRG
+21 PANPQTV
-28 KPSASAIAEDPKL
+28 KPSTSATAEDPQL
-41 MLNFEKVP
+41 MLNFQDVP

-57 SEAAGFIILGDTEVR
+57 SEAAGFIILGDTKVR

-114 KGKALIEDIPVKSGS
+114 KDKALIEDIPVKSGS
-129 DPADIPKKDVMVTQ
+129 NPADIPKKDVMVTQ

-156 ENISELLPEYAT
+156 ENISELLPDYAT

-183 QTNIHRIAEIVS
+183 QTNIRRIAEIVS

-236 RSSSSRGSSSGIAE
+236 RSSSSRSSSSGIAE

-298 NSLVVSAPGDVI
+298 NSLVVSAPSDVL

-325 DVTEIQVFKLN
+325 DVTEIQVFKLKY
-336 NADAFEMAEVLT
+336 ADAYEMAEVLT
-348 NLFSDKNE
+348 NLFSDKDE
-356 IENSRGGYRF
+356 IE
-366 GSWGRSSSSSSSSR
+366 SSR
-380 GGYRFGSWGRSSSSS
+380 GGYRFGSYGRSSS

-447 LDDNKAKRQKVY
+447 LDDNKAKQQKVY

-486 NSSRNRNN
+486 NSSRNRNT

>member
-8 ATTLFAQERENSI
+8 TITLFAQERENNI
-21 PANPQRG
+21 PANPQTV
-28 KPSASAIAEDPKL
+28 KPSTSATAEDPQL
-41 MLNFEKVP
+41 MLNFQDVP

-57 SEAAGFIILGDTEVR
+57 SEAAGFIILGDTKVR

-114 KGKALIEDIPVKSGS
+114 KDKALIEDIPVKSGS

-156 ENISELLPEYAT
+156 ENISELLPDYAT

-183 QTNIHRIAEIVS
+183 QTNIRRIAEIVS

-236 RSSSSRGSSSGIAE
+236 RSSSSRSSSSGIAE

-298 NSLVVSAPGDVI
+298 NSLVVSAPSDVI

-325 DVTEIQVFKLN
+325 DVTELQVFKLKY
-336 NADAFEMAEVLT
+336 ADAHEMAEVLT
-348 NLFSDKNE
+348 NLFSDKDE

-366 GSWGRSSSSSSSSR
+366 GSWGRSSSSSS
-380 GGYRFGSWGRSSSSS
+380 
-395 SSSRSRSG
+395 RSR

-447 LDDNKAKRQKVY
+447 LDDNKAKQQKVY

-471 SEILRNMFEQQNGNF
+471 SAILRNMFEQQNGNF
-486 NSSRNRNN
+486 NSTRNR
-494 SNQQNPLD
+494 SSQNQQNPLD

>member
-8 ATTLFAQERENSI
+8 ATTLFAQERENKI
-21 PANPQRG
+21 TADPQTG
-28 KPSASAIAEDPKL
+28 EPSTSAIAEDPHL
-41 MLNFEKVP
+41 TMNFEGVP

-57 SEAAGFIILGDTEVR
+57 SEAADLIILGETKVEGKVN
-72 GDVTILSKQPLNRE
+72 ILSKKPLNRE
-86 EAVDLLDTI
+86 EAVELLI
-95 LNEKGYTAIR
+95 VVLNENGYAAIR
-105 RGRILKIVE
+105 RGERMLKIVE
-114 KGKALIEDIPVKSGS
+114 KDKALIEDLPVKSGAN
-129 DPADIPKKDVMVTQ
+129 PEDIPKNDLMVTQ

-156 ENISELLPEYAT
+156 ENIKELLPDYAT

-183 QTNIHRIAEIVS
+183 QQNIHRIAEIVS

-224 KGLFQSS
+224 KGLFETS

-236 RSSSSRGSSSGIAE
+236 RSSSSRSSGSSGIAE

-298 NSLVVSAPGDVI
+298 NSLVVSAPSDVI

-325 DVTEIQVFKLN
+325 DVTEIEVFKLN
-336 NADAFEMAEVLT
+336 NADSYEMAEVLT
-348 NLFSDKNE
+348 NLFSDKDE
-356 IENSRGGYRF
+356 IESSSGGYRF
-366 GSWGRSSSSSSSSR
+366 GSYGR
-380 GGYRFGSWGRSSSSS
+380 S
-395 SSSRSRSG
+395 SSSRSRSS
-403 SSGNSSERMLQQKK
+403 SSGDSSERMLQQKK

-432 ATAELMKQIALMVER
+432 ATAELMVQIRLMVER
-447 LDDNKAKRQKVY
+447 LDGNKAKQQKVY

-486 NSSRNRNN
+486 NSTRNR
-494 SNQQNPLD
+494 SSSDQQNPLD

>member
-1 MSLGLMG
+1 MELKWIMSLGLMG
-8 ATTLFAQERENSI
+8 ATTLFAQERETNI
-21 PANPQRG
+21 PADPQTG
-28 KPSASAIAEDPKL
+28 KPSTSAIAEDPQL
-41 MLNFEKVP
+41 MLNFEDVP

-57 SEAAGFIILGDTEVR
+57 SEAAGFIILGDTKVS

-86 EAVDLLDTI
+86 EAVDLLDAI

-114 KGKALIEDIPVKSGS
+114 KHKARIEDLPVKSGS
-129 DPADIPKKDVMVTQ
+129 NPADIPKKDVMVTQ

-195 ALDTSISSISEIRV
+195 ALDTSISSISEIKV

-215 DAKQLADVI
+215 DAKQLAEVV
-224 KGLFQSS
+224 KGLFETR

-236 RSSSSRGSSSGIAE
+236 RSSSSRGSSSSGIAE

-264 SSGSSGRSSRS
+264 DSGSRDGRSSRS

-298 NSLVVSAPGDVI
+298 NSLVISAPSDLI
-310 PTIEQLVKEMDRTIE
+310 PTIEQLVKEMDRNIE
-325 DVTEIQVFKLN
+325 DVTEIEVFKLK
-336 NADAFEMAEVLT
+336 NADAYEMADVIT
-348 NLFSDKNE
+348 DLFSDKDE

-366 GSWGRSSSSSSSSR
+366 GSYGR
-380 GGYRFGSWGRSSSSS
+380 SSS
-395 SSSRSRSG
+395 SSSRSRSS

-432 ATAELMKQIALMVER
+432 ATTELMAQIALMIER
-447 LDDNKAKRQKVY
+447 LDDNKAKQQKVY

-471 SEILRNMFEQQNGNF
+471 SAILRNMFEQQNGNF
-486 NSSRNRNN
+486 NSTRNR
-494 SNQQNPLD
+494 SSSDQQNPLD

>member
-1 MSLGLMG
+1 MGLKWIMSLGLMG
-8 ATTLFAQERENSI
+8 ATTLFAQEREANI
-21 PANPQRG
+21 PADPQTG
-28 KPSASAIAEDPKL
+28 KPSTSAIAEDPHL
-41 MLNFEKVP
+41 TMNFEGVP

-57 SEAAGFIILGDTEVR
+57 SEAADLIILGETKVEGKVN
-72 GDVTILSKQPLNRE
+72 ILSKQPLNRE
-86 EAVDLLDTI
+86 EAVELLI
-95 LNEKGYTAIR
+95 VVLNENGYAAIR
-105 RGRILKIVE
+105 RGERMLKIVG
-114 KGKALIEDIPVKSGS
+114 KDKALIEDLPVRSGAN
-129 DPADIPKKDVMVTQ
+129 PEDIPKNDLMVTQ

-156 ENISELLPEYAT
+156 ENITELLPDYAT
-168 ISANDGSNAI
+168 ISANAGSNAI

-183 QTNIHRIAEIVS
+183 QQSIHRIAEIVS

-298 NSLVVSAPGDVI
+298 NSLVVSAPSDVI

-325 DVTEIQVFKLN
+325 DVTEIQVFKLQ
-336 NADAFEMAEVLT
+336 NADAYEMAEVLT
-348 NLFSDKNE
+348 NLFSDKDE
-356 IENSRGGYRF
+356 IE
-366 GSWGRSSSSSSSSR
+366 SSR
-380 GGYRFGSWGRSSSSS
+380 GGYRFGSYGRSSS
-395 SSSRSRSG
+395 SSSRSRSS

-417 VVAVADPRTNSVIVS
+417 VVAVPDPRTNSVIVS
-432 ATAELMKQIALMVER
+432 ATAELMAQITLMVER
-447 LDDNKAKRQKVY
+447 LDGNKAKQQKVY

-486 NSSRNRNN
+486 NSTRNR
-494 SNQQNPLD
+494 SSRDQQNPLD

-518 R
+518 RR

>member
-1 MSLGLMG
+1 MKWIMSLGLMG
-8 ATTLFAQERENSI
+8 TITLFAQERENNI
-21 PANPQRG
+21 PANPQTV
-28 KPSASAIAEDPKL
+28 KPSTSATAEDPQL
-41 MLNFEKVP
+41 MLNFQDVP

-57 SEAAGFIILGDTEVR
+57 SEAAGFIILGDTKVR

-105 RGRILKIVE
+105 RGRILKIVA
-114 KGKALIEDIPVKSGS
+114 KDKALFEDIPVKSGAN
-129 DPADIPKKDVMVTQ
+129 PEDIPKKDVMVTQ

-156 ENISELLPEYAT
+156 ENITELLPEDAS

-236 RSSSSRGSSSGIAE
+236 RSSSSRSSSSGIAE

-298 NSLVVSAPGDVI
+298 NSLVVSAPSDVI

-325 DVTEIQVFKLN
+325 DVTELQVFKLKY
-336 NADAFEMAEVLT
+336 ADAHEMAEVLT
-348 NLFSDKNE
+348 NLFSDKDE

-380 GGYRFGSWGRSSSSS
+380 
-395 SSSRSRSG
+395 SR

-447 LDDNKAKRQKVY
+447 LDDNKAKQQKVY

-471 SEILRNMFEQQNGNF
+471 SAILRNMFEQQNGNF
-486 NSSRNRNN
+486 NSTRNR
-494 SNQQNPLD
+494 SSQNQQNPLD

>member
-1 MSLGLMG
+1 MS
-8 ATTLFAQERENSI
+8 
-21 PANPQRG
+21 
-28 KPSASAIAEDPKL
+28 
-41 MLNFEKVP
+41 
-49 LQSVLEYM
+49 
-57 SEAAGFIILGDTEVR
+57 

-114 KGKALIEDIPVKSGS
+114 KDKAQIEDLPVKSGA
-129 DPADIPKKDVMVTQ
+129 DPEDIPKKDVMVTQ

-156 ENISELLPEYAT
+156 DNISDLLPDYAT

-215 DAKQLADVI
+215 DAKQLADVV
-224 KGLFQSS
+224 KGLFETR

-236 RSSSSRGSSSGIAE
+236 RSSSSSSRIAE
-250 MMRARFGGGSSSSR
+250 MMRSRFGGGSSSSR

-298 NSLVVSAPGDVI
+298 NSLVVSAPSDVI
-310 PTIEQLVKEMDRTIE
+310 PTIEQLVKEMDRNIE
-325 DVTEIQVFKLN
+325 DVTELQVFKLKY
-336 NADAFEMAEVLT
+336 ADAYEMAEVLT

-366 GSWGRSSSSSSSSR
+366 GSWGRSSSSSS
-380 GGYRFGSWGRSSSSS
+380 
-395 SSSRSRSG
+395 RSRSS

-417 VVAVADPRTNSVIVS
+417 VVAVPDPRTNSVIVS

-447 LDDNKAKRQKVY
+447 LDDNKAKQQKVY

-471 SEILRNMFEQQNGNF
+471 SAILRNMFEQQNGNF
-486 NSSRNRNN
+486 NSTRNR
-494 SNQQNPLD
+494 SGRDQQNPLD

-511 SGGFSSQ
+511 SSGFSSQ
-518 R
+518 RR

>member
-1 MSLGLMG
+1 MKTNTINRISPMGLKWIMSLSLMG
-8 ATTLFAQERENSI
+8 AATLFAQEQETNT
-21 PANPQRG
+21 PARPQTG
-28 KPSASAIAEDPKL
+28 KPSPSATAEDPQL
-41 MLNFEKVP
+41 MLNFQDVP

-57 SEAAGFIILGDTEVR
+57 SEAAGFIILGDTKVH

-86 EAVDLLDTI
+86 EAIDLLDTI

-114 KGKALIEDIPVKSGS
+114 KDKALIEDIPVKSGA
-129 DPADIPKKDVMVTQ
+129 DPVDIPKKDVMVTQ

-156 ENISELLPEYAT
+156 ENISDLLPDYAT

-215 DAKQLADVI
+215 DAKQLAEVV
-224 KGLFQSS
+224 KGLFENR

-236 RSSSSRGSSSGIAE
+236 RSSSSRGSSSAIAE

-298 NSLVVSAPGDVI
+298 NSLVVSAPSDVI

-325 DVTEIQVFKLN
+325 DVTELQVFKLKY
-336 NADAFEMAEVLT
+336 ADAYEMAEVLT
-348 NLFSDKNE
+348 DLFSDKDE

-380 GGYRFGSWGRSSSSS
+380 SRSS
-395 SSSRSRSG
+395 

-447 LDDNKAKRQKVY
+447 LDDNKAKQQKVY

-471 SEILRNMFEQQNGNF
+471 SAILRSMFEQQNGNF
-486 NSSRNRNN
+486 NSTRNRNS

-511 SGGFSSQ
+511 SSGFSSQ
-518 R
+518 RR

>member
-1 MSLGLMG
+1 MGLKWIMSLGLMG
-8 ATTLFAQERENSI
+8 ATTLFAQEREANI
-21 PANPQRG
+21 PADPQTG
-28 KPSASAIAEDPKL
+28 KPSTSAIAEDPHL
-41 MLNFEKVP
+41 TMNFEGVP

-57 SEAAGFIILGDTEVR
+57 SEAADLIILGETKVEGKVN
-72 GDVTILSKQPLNRE
+72 ILSKQPLNRE
-86 EAVDLLDTI
+86 EAVELLI
-95 LNEKGYTAIR
+95 VVLNENGYAAIR
-105 RGRILKIVE
+105 RGERMLKIVG
-114 KGKALIEDIPVKSGS
+114 KDKALIEDLPVRSGAN
-129 DPADIPKKDVMVTQ
+129 PEDIPKNDLMVTQ

-156 ENISELLPEYAT
+156 ENITELLPDYAT
-168 ISANDGSNAI
+168 ISANAGSNAI

-183 QTNIHRIAEIVS
+183 QQNIHRIAEIVS

-236 RSSSSRGSSSGIAE
+236 RSSSSRGSSSSGIAE
-250 MMRARFGGGSSSSR
+250 MMRARFCGGSSSSR

-298 NSLVVSAPGDVI
+298 NSLVVSAPSDVI

-325 DVTEIQVFKLN
+325 DVTEIEVFKLN
-336 NADAFEMAEVLT
+336 NADAYEMAEVLT
-348 NLFSDKNE
+348 NLFSDKDE
-356 IENSRGGYRF
+356 IE
-366 GSWGRSSSSSSSSR
+366 SSR
-380 GGYRFGSWGRSSSSS
+380 GGYRFGSYGRSSS
-395 SSSRSRSG
+395 SSSRSRSS

-432 ATAELMKQIALMVER
+432 ATAELMAQITLMVER
-447 LDDNKAKRQKVY
+447 LDGNKAKQQKVY

-486 NSSRNRNN
+486 NSTRNRNS

>member
-1 MSLGLMG
+1 MEFKWITTLALMG
-8 ATTLFAQERENSI
+8 AITLFAQEQNSNI
-21 PANPQRG
+21 PADPQTG
-28 KPSASAIAEDPKL
+28 KPSTLAIVEDPQL
-41 MLNFEKVP
+41 MLNFENVP

-114 KGKALIEDIPVKSGS
+114 KDKALIEDIPVKSGA

-236 RSSSSRGSSSGIAE
+236 RSSSSRSSSGIAE

-275 GGSGSSAAL
+275 SGSGSSAAL

-289 VVAISEERT
+289 GVAISEERT

-336 NADAFEMAEVLT
+336 NADAYEMAEVLT

-366 GSWGRSSSSSSSSR
+366 GSWGRSSSSSS
-380 GGYRFGSWGRSSSSS
+380 
-395 SSSRSRSG
+395 RSRSS
-403 SSGNSSERMLQQKK
+403 SSGNSSERMLQQKR

-447 LDDNKAKRQKVY
+447 LDDNKAKQQKVY

-471 SEILRNMFEQQNGNF
+471 SAILRSMFEQQNGNF
-486 NSSRNRNN
+486 NSTRNRNN
-494 SNQQNPLD
+494 QNQQNPLD
-502 NRRVSDPQS
+502 NRRISDPQS
-511 SGGFSSQ
+511 SSGFSSQ
-518 R
+518 RQ